1 MRPDSGRSS
10 FPLFSPLPSLLL
22 CVRVASGHFG
32 RQLILALRLED
43 EVPSVALA
51 LSSGTQLTLLS
62 KQGLPGGEG

>member
-1 MRPDSGRSS
+1 MRLDSGRSS

-51 LSSGTQLTLLS
+51 LSLLGHS
-62 KQGLPGGEG
+62 

>member
-10 FPLFSPLPSLLL
+10 FPLSSPLPSLLL

-32 RQLILALRLED
+32 WQLILALRLED

-51 LSSGTQLTLLS
+51 LSLLGHS
-62 KQGLPGGEG
+62 